1 MVFEEVR
8 SDQCNMTRAP
18 RPGKVAVDPN
28 HGLPAGVLG
37 PVALIGP
44 HLLEKEAAVGVR
56 AENGP
61 RRSLSPRAMT
71 GKRKASP
78 TEKLTSE
85 KNA

>member
-18 RPGKVAVDPN
+18 GQKVAVDLN

-44 HLLEKEAAVGVR
+44 HLLEKEAAVEGVR
-56 AENGP
+56 AKNGP
-61 RRSLSPRAMT
+61 RRSLP
-71 GKRKASP
+71 ASD
-78 TEKLTSE
+78 TEKRRKGTNR
-85 KNA
+85 KTDD